1 MEKDYVLKK
10 HNELRSKVAKGLEER
25 GANGSGPQPK
35 AADMSKLVWDPL
47 LEKIAQRYLGQSF
60 NFLYIFVHCLRKY
73 QKCQFHFQDQIFK

>member
-60 NFLYIFVHCLRKY
+60 NFFLHLWTLFNKVPKMPIPSPRSN
-73 QKCQFHFQDQIFK
+73 I